1 MKYWLVKTEPD
12 VYSWDMFTADGQTFW
27 DGVRNYSARN
37 YMQAMSKGDVVVF
50 YHTGTDKCAMGLAK
64 VVKEAYQDPTIQ
76 DEAWVCV
83 DIKLYKKFK
92 YPVPLHLL
100 KADPA
105 FSQSPLIRIGRLS
118 VLPLREEEF
127 NRLMY
132 YSETQAA

>member
-76 DEAWVCV
+76 DEA
-83 DIKLYKKFK
+83 
-92 YPVPLHLL
+92 
-100 KADPA
+100 
-105 FSQSPLIRIGRLS
+105 
-118 VLPLREEEF
+118 
-127 NRLMY
+127 
-132 YSETQAA
+132 